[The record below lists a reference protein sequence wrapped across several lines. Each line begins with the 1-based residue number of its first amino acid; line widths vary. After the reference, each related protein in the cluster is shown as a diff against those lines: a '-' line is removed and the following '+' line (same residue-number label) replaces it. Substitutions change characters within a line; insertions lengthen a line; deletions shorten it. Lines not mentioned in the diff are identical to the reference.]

1 MLMARV
7 PYFDRSKLEGRAKAA
22 MDKLPPLN
30 LFAMLAHSGDLV
42 DGVTK
47 LGNQL
52 LSHTELDPWLREIV
66 ILRVGV
72 ITGSAYEVYQHRRIA
87 QAYRIADERIDA
99 VIAGDMAAL
108 MPLEQAVCAM
118 VETVLALGRPSDEQF
133 NQMMEL
139 IGLRPLQ
146 ELVLTCGYYFMI
158 SRFLVTFDVDIE
170 SQEQMGGD
178 RPPLILPGMDKA
190 L

>member
-1 MLMARV
+1 MARV
-7 PYFDRSKLEGRAKAA
+7 PYFDRSKLAGRAKAA

-47 LGNQL
+47 LGNQI

-72 ITGSAYEVYQHRRIA
+72 LTGSDYEVYQHRRIA
-87 QAYRIADERIDA
+87 QAYHIAEERIDA

-108 MPLEQAVCAM
+108 TPVEQAVCGF
-118 VETVLALGRPSDEQF
+118 VETVLALGRPSDAQF
-133 NQMMEL
+133 NQMMDL

-146 ELVLTCGYYFMI
+146 ELVITCGYYFMV

-170 SQEQMGGD
+170 TEAQMGGE
-178 RPPLILPGMDKA
+178 RPPLILPGMAQA